1 LINLKFRPFEPNDAH
16 CIQAMSQGTEHSYLP
31 FNCFTKPFFVATFQ
45 GNIVGFAYGQ
55 KSCVDGYSTLTIGGI
70 YLRSSYDDDN
80 HIHELQLAFINWAEK
95 NIGVTH
101 YKIDDFDAPKP
112 IGISHLIPQQITGL
126 SVPNE
131 DAVSKNLPAEPVME
145 YAPS

>member
-1 LINLKFRPFEPNDAH
+1 
-16 CIQAMSQGTEHSYLP
+16 MSQGTEHSYLP
-31 FNCFTKPFFVATFQ
+31 F
-45 GNIVGFAYGQ
+45 Q